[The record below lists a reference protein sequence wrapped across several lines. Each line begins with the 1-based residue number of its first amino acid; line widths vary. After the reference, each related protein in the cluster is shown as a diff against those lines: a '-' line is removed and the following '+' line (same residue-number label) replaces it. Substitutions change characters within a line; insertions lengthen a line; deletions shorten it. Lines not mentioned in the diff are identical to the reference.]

1 MDVANSSNME
11 ETPAEL
17 NPRKGRSLLLFEE
30 GLSKQEK
37 NDECAARHEI
47 ENELSELD
55 LTC

>member
-1 MDVANSSNME
+1 ME

-37 NDECAARHEI
+37 MTNVPQDMR
-47 ENELSELD
+47 
-55 LTC
+55 